1 MHARGELLWMSV
13 DKVFDKMG
21 VRRDELR
28 LWMDEFLVH
37 MSCSMES
44 VVIVLGIARACLNRD
59 PSKRPSMVDVAYLLS
74 KVDDL
79 RSDFSEEELT
89 VANVEVKA
97 R

>member
-1 MHARGELLWMSV
+1 MSV

-89 VANVEVKA
+89 VANGEVKA